1 MLERKDIKNLAK
13 ARHEDARV
21 LLLGKRYE
29 SAMYLCGY
37 AIELS
42 LKARICRTLKWV
54 GYPATAREFED
65 YKSFKTHNL
74 NVLLRL
80 SGIDDK
86 VKKTLF
92 TEWTAVA
99 QWTPES
105 RYRRTGMATPAEAA
119 LMIASTEVLLR
130 KL

>member
-1 MLERKDIKNLAK
+1 MLDRKDIKDLAK
-13 ARHEDARV
+13 ARHHDARV
-21 LLLGKRYE
+21 LLRGKRYE
-29 SAMYLCGY
+29 TAMYLCGY

-54 GYPATAREFED
+54 GYPATAREFQD

-74 NVLLRL
+74 KVLLHL
-80 SGIDDK
+80 SGIEDK
-86 VKKTLF
+86 IKKTLL
-92 TEWTAVA
+92 TEWLAVA
-99 QWTPES
+99 KWSPES
-105 RYRRTGMATPAEAA
+105 RYRPNGQATPAEAA

>member
-1 MLERKDIKNLAK
+1 MLDRKDIKNLAK

-54 GYPATAREFED
+54 GYPATAREFGD

-86 VKKTLF
+86 VKKLF
-92 TEWTAVA
+92 SRSGLPSHNGLPSPGTGPLEW
-99 QWTPES
+99 
-105 RYRRTGMATPAEAA
+105 RRRQRRR
-119 LMIASTEVLLR
+119 S
-130 KL
+130 